1 MKPHHG
7 TFSTHEMFLCGLPC
21 DLWKMQAQVFLVLG
35 PQTSAAGPQVTEDTV
50 SQEGTP
56 HD

>member
-1 MKPHHG
+1 MGLFPAHG
-7 TFSTHEMFLCGLPC
+7 MFLCGLRC

-35 PQTSAAGPQVTEDTV
+35 PQMSAASPQVAEDTV

>member
-35 PQTSAAGPQVTEDTV
+35 PQTSAAGPQVAEDTV
-50 SQEGTP
+50 SQEGIP